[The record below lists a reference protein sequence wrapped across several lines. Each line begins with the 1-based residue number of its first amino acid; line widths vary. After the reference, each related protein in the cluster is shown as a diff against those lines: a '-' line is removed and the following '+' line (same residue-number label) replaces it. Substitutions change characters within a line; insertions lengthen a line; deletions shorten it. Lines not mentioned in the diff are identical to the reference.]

1 MKQMVY
7 DELEKMGIGYEVVN
21 HPPAETTLDAD
32 KFIEGM
38 EGVRSKTMFVSDKK
52 KKRFYLL
59 ILDDKKRLD
68 LKKIGDILG
77 ESRLRLGSEDNLMEK
92 LNLQFGSVSLFGLL
106 NNKEKDVKVCIDKVL
121 LEEKIIT
128 FHPNENDATV
138 FITMDDMFK
147 FLDNLGFSYEL
158 IEM

>member
-7 DELEKMGIGYEVVN
+7 DTLEKMGIEYKVVN
-21 HPPAETTLDAD
+21 HPPAMTTLEAD

-38 EGVRSKTMFVSDKK
+38 EGIRSKTMFVSDKK

-59 ILDDKKRLD
+59 ILDDEKRLD

-77 ESRLRLGSEDNLMEK
+77 ESRLRLGSEENLKEK
-92 LNLQFGSVSLFGLL
+92 MNLQFGSVSLFGLL
-106 NNKEKDVKVCIDKVL
+106 NNHDKDIKVCIDKEL
-121 LEEKIIT
+121 LDEKIIN

-147 FLDNLGFSYEL
+147 FLDNLNFSYEL

>member
-21 HPPAETTLDAD
+21 HPPAMTTLEAD

-59 ILDDKKRLD
+59 ILDDEKRLD

-92 LNLQFGSVSLFGLL
+92 MKLQFGSVSLFGLL
-106 NNKEKDVKVCIDKVL
+106 NNKEKDIKVCIDKAL
-121 LEEKIIT
+121 LDEKIIT